1 MAKAF
6 LNLRDWQLGAAM
18 AAVLL
23 FVALVVVVTAAVL
36 QKRLS
41 TARGA

>member
-1 MAKAF
+1 MVMAKAF

-23 FVALVVVVTAAVL
+23 AMALAVVVGAAAL
-36 QKRLS
+36 QRRLGG
-41 TARGA
+41 R